1 MNYEKYN
8 QCMISA
14 VSPLANK
21 IVWLSDKRMT
31 ETHKQKDTN
40 KTKI

>member
-1 MNYEKYN
+1 MKIEKHN
-8 QCMISA
+8 QCVISA

-31 ETHKQKDTN
+31 ETHKQIQ
-40 KTKI
+40 TKIWS